1 MAEYTPV
8 SKVNYNLFKQNYD
21 PNVPYNKQ
29 SETILQKYNED
40 LFNKYSSIASE
51 EPKLGFFDKLGSGL
65 ENLFSAYGAEKPQV
79 PNLSL
84 GYNTPTFDLGTG
96 ITNTTAATNMYTP
109 FMSNQEMVNKDLVD
123 QLIQENLIKANIF
136 SRPNMM
142 NIAGDVIPGG
152 ITDID
157 LMKENQLPYS
167 GVGDMRYST
176 PRTIADQNR
185 VLGQTF
191 TEPKKSNGIMDA
203 IMSVVIPG
211 YNFIK
216 NLGSG
221 QPYEQFT
228 PGGTIRNGIYSI
240 DGVNVP
246 VSSFGGD
253 FYNPNTGL
261 NRFDRAAERFK
272 KTGSMLDL
280 FGSSR
285 TGKEFFEKRREIEA
299 KKQKDLEEAAKK
311 KRQFKQDTG
320 GGSGRD
326 SDTTSGPSSGT
337 GRGATSAT
345 SSSLG
350 DLGFSD
356 KRLKENIE
364 LIGKSPSNI
373 NIYKFNY
380 KNNPTTFQGVMADEV
395 SWASVKHPNGYM
407 MVDYNKIDVEFKKI

>member
-261 NRFDRAAERFK
+261 NRFDRAKNRFNETRSLKDLFGASRTLAEFNNARKILETQK
-272 KTGSMLDL
+272 KTGYKSDFMNRPKSERNYTGPGGGDNTGGDIGAKGAADS
-280 FGSSR
+280 FSNKSGMGR
-285 TGKEFFEKRREIEA
+285 TG
-299 KKQKDLEEAAKK
+299 
-311 KRQFKQDTG
+311 
-320 GGSGRD
+320 
-326 SDTTSGPSSGT
+326 
-337 GRGATSAT
+337 
-345 SSSLG
+345 
-350 DLGFSD
+350 
-356 KRLKENIE
+356 
-364 LIGKSPSNI
+364 
-373 NIYKFNY
+373 Y
-380 KNNPTTFQGVMADEV
+380 
-395 SWASVKHPNGYM
+395 
-407 MVDYNKIDVEFKKI
+407 